1 MDIAL
6 RGTLVDNDSADVLRY
21 WGWRDIV
28 SPMDIAQALDEAGGE
43 DVTLLVNSGGGSLP
57 VGNEIYSILRRYQGK
72 TEALVQGM
80 AASAATVAMCGC
92 SVIRSEPGALLCY
105 HNPSLAAN
113 GDWQVHKK
121 TAEELKNC
129 AEAVLNIYE
138 MRSHRTREQLAA
150 LLDKDKLISPQQA
163 MEYGLI
169 DEIVGMARPGEDPEG
184 LELVAAHMGA
194 YPRVTAEMREKYQ
207 AHRKEEQDRMKEETA
222 RARAKI
228 RALAAY

>member
-1 MDIAL
+1 MADIAL
-6 RGTLVDNDSADVLRY
+6 RGTLVDNDTADILRY
-21 WGWRDIV
+21 FGWRDIV
-28 SPMDIAQALDEAGGE
+28 APMDIQRALDEAGGE

-105 HNPSLAAN
+105 HNPSLAAD

-121 TAEELKNC
+121 TAEELRNC
-129 AEAVLNIYE
+129 AEAILNIYE
-138 MRSHRTREQLAA
+138 LRSHKTREQLAE
-150 LLDKDKLISPQQA
+150 LLNKDQLISPQQA
-163 MEYGLI
+163 MEFGLI
-169 DEIVGMARPGEDPEG
+169 DEIVGMPGAEAPEG
-184 LELVAAHMGA
+184 LELVAAHLGA
-194 YPRVTAEMREKYQ
+194 YPRVTAAMREQYQ
-207 AHRKEEQDRMKEETA
+207 AHRAGELAARKEEATRA
-222 RARAKI
+222 RARL